1 MLIPT
6 GDAKKSSSPRSTG
19 SNAAKKAES
28 SSTTN
33 TSTPSVPVAE
43 PEVKEIEKTLRV
55 SELEP
60 NSNQP
65 RKVFEED
72 ALQEL
77 ADSIKEFGIIQPIVV
92 TPKNKNTRLLPVN
105 VVGVLPGWPV

>member
-1 MLIPT
+1 MAPKRGLGKGLDMLIPT

-28 SSTTN
+28 SFTTN

-60 NSNQP
+60 KIKFYRCKFS
-65 RKVFEED
+65 
-72 ALQEL
+72 
-77 ADSIKEFGIIQPIVV
+77 DSDLYI
-92 TPKNKNTRLLPVN
+92 
-105 VVGVLPGWPV
+105 